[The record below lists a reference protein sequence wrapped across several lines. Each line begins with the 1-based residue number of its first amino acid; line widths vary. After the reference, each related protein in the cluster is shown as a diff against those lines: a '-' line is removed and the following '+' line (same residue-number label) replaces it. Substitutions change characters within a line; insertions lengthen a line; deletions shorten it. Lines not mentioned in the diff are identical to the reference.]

1 MVEMCGRVEFQKHVE
16 FPTLPE
22 IAEEECNPKS
32 NSVSTQHFCV
42 RFTNSCRGLRKKI
55 LSGHEL

>member
-1 MVEMCGRVEFQKHVE
+1 MYRRCVEFKKEVQ

-32 NSVSTQHFCV
+32 NNVSTK
-42 RFTNSCRGLRKKI
+42 RFV
-55 LSGHEL
+55 